1 MGKDPKKV
9 QRYASPTL
17 KYEKKKTRI
26 GANIDDINI
35 GSYNTPKGK
44 GQYSVVSGGIDLSRQ
59 VNPRVTVNGHVGAVR
74 TTDSNPMREMKKVIP
89 NIGVSTKINL
99 TKERKG
105 GTINSKKRTS
115 TKK

>member
-9 QRYASPTL
+9 QKYASPAL
-17 KYEKKKTRI
+17 KYEKKKTSVR
-26 GANIDDINI
+26 ANIDGINI

-44 GQYSVVSGGIDLSRQ
+44 GQYSVVSGDVDLSRK
-59 VNPRVTVNGHVGAVR
+59 VSPRVTLNGHVGAVR

-89 NIGVSTKINL
+89 NIGVSAKINL
-99 TKERKG
+99 TKKKKG
-105 GTINSKKRTS
+105 GAKNGKKCTS